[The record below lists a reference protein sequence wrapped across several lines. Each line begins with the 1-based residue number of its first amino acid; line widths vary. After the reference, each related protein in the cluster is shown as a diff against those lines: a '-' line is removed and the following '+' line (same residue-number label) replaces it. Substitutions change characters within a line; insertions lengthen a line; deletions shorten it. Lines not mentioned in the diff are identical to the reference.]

1 MKTIQTIL
9 LTLTIAASAA
19 TQPVPE
25 ADPPFT
31 HFDKDNDGKVTA
43 AELGMP
49 AAFKAADKNGDGFV
63 TQDEFAAHLRQRR
76 GHAPRPKG
84 AGANAQ
90 TEPSS
95 IRFKFT
101 PDYVPGKN
109 DVSGQWM
116 GGTEALNLAVHKG
129 HLYAGIGYW
138 QDIPLYE
145 DKPGDPWVGAQI
157 LVKQGKDTPWK
168 VDLNMGQRVLRA
180 RALRTVTFETD
191 AQGNRL
197 PHPVEMLLTSG
208 MNFGS
213 PEILVWS
220 RVDDANQWHKVVVD
234 RTKVG
239 DYLVALGSHRDQ
251 VTGVS
256 HVFGGSRNGS
266 VYKGVFDPA
275 APGKIRWEDQPEFT
289 TRDERADTKNAE
301 RRVMGFAE
309 ADGALYASI
318 RTSIYRRADGAK
330 PDWQE
335 VYRWPLPPADQEG
348 WRRPE
353 GRGLTA
359 VPKPNGKGEMLLVA
373 LEMEQVIR
381 RIDPANGHRA
391 EDDFNV
397 GAYFLKA
404 WGHEIRSSLCMAH
417 NRMVP
422 YTIPATGENLLMF
435 GFIAN
440 PRGARS
446 WNRSGGAGLFV
457 RRADGTYHHF
467 PVEDPRL
474 DPHPVLY
481 ATRDIAPSPWEPNV
495 IYVCGYDATGNAAL
509 KTRALNTAWIWR
521 GEFQQ
526 NKSKD

>member
-145 DKPGDPWVGAQI
+145 DKHGDPWVGAQI

-289 TRDERADTKNAE
+289 TRDERAGTKNAE

-309 ADGALYASI
+309 ADGHLYASI
-318 RTSIYRRADGAK
+318 RTSIYRRTDGAK

-335 VYRWPLPPADQEG
+335 VYRWPLPPADNEG

-391 EDDFNV
+391 ENDFNV
-397 GAYFLKA
+397 GAHFLKA
-404 WGHEIRSSLCMAH
+404 WGHEIRSSD
-417 NRMVP
+417 R
-422 YTIPATGENLLMF
+422 
-435 GFIAN
+435 
-440 PRGARS
+440 
-446 WNRSGGAGLFV
+446 
-457 RRADGTYHHF
+457 
-467 PVEDPRL
+467 
-474 DPHPVLY
+474 
-481 ATRDIAPSPWEPNV
+481 
-495 IYVCGYDATGNAAL
+495 
-509 KTRALNTAWIWR
+509 
-521 GEFQQ
+521 
-526 NKSKD
+526 KSVV